1 MPLQHSLS
9 KVNKKV
15 TKSKGAIHPK
25 GRSLKQ
31 LNRAG
36 LRQEKLAHRKA
47 LHLEQKQNDML
58 IYRYIQEEINQVPD
72 KEVFGLSE
80 MKAYI
85 ENFLGRFDEELKL
98 LQQRHRPGR
107 PIDNRQKIL
116 QEKIKYDQEIYRTG
130 IKIPDI
136 GDKATVEYLRQ
147 WNGST
152 GGINALKCIHV
163 SKDMTELPEDP
174 DQEMN

>member
-1 MPLQHSLS
+1 MPLQRSFN

-47 LHLEQKQNDML
+47 VYLEQKQNDLM
-58 IYRYIQEEINQVPD
+58 IYRYIQEEINQVPE
-72 KEVFGLSE
+72 KKVFGLEE

-85 ENFLGRFDEELKL
+85 ENFLGRFDEEFDQLKKA
-98 LQQRHRPGR
+98 HRPGR
-107 PIDNRQKIL
+107 PISNRQKIL
-116 QEKIKYDQEIYRTG
+116 QEKIAYDQEIYKTG
-130 IKIPDI
+130 IKIPNIND
-136 GDKATVEYLRQ
+136 DVTVEYLRE
-147 WNGST
+147 WNGTT
-152 GGINALKCIHV
+152 GAINLIKFTYI
-163 SKDMTELPEDP
+163 SKDQELLLV
-174 DQEMN
+174 DQEMA